1 MRTCMKSS
9 ATILKTLGDARAIS
23 MVCLGTVLAWNG
35 ANVSAQSPS
44 NARTRLEW
52 DRVKNGEETLRAF
65 RPVSEALRSSVVKI
79 DLDGNTV
86 ALGTVVDA
94 SGLVLTKA
102 SELGRGRLSCWL
114 FDGREVPAKRLAEDD
129 LNDVA
134 LLRVDAK
141 NLKSVEWAEGPA
153 VVGHWVVTPGIAD
166 LPQAVGIL
174 SVPARR
180 IMHPRALIG
189 VQLNRR
195 VTGAV
200 VESVM
205 EGLPAKEAGLRAGD
219 TILKLNGQSISE
231 ADELIKK
238 LREFREGQ
246 AVTLRV
252 KRSESE
258 FDLSLNLRLPNLG
271 EAGRGLERADRMNRM
286 GSTPSSRAE
295 GFTLALQHDT
305 VLQNWQCGGPLVNLD
320 GRVVG
325 LNIARA
331 GRVAS
336 YALPTDLVRTILGNL
351 RARAKDSGTAASSR
365 PE

>member
-1 MRTCMKSS
+1 M
-9 ATILKTLGDARAIS
+9 G
-23 MVCLGTVLAWNG
+23 
-35 ANVSAQSPS
+35 QSPA

-65 RPVSEALRSSVVKI
+65 RPVSEALRTSVVKI

-102 SELGRGRLSCWL
+102 SELGKGRLSCWL
-114 FDGREVPAKRLAEDD
+114 ADGREVTVKRLAEDD

-134 LLRVDAK
+134 LLRVEAK
-141 NLKSVEWAEGPA
+141 NLKPVDWADGPA

-166 LPQAVGIL
+166 LPQAVGII

-195 VTGAV
+195 VSGAV

-205 EGLPAKEAGLRAGD
+205 EGLPAKEAGLRSGD
-219 TILKLNGQSISE
+219 TILQLNGQSISE

-246 AVTLRV
+246 GVTLRV
-252 KRSESE
+252 RRAESE

-271 EAGRGLERADRMNRM
+271 EAGRGMDRADRMNRM

-295 GFTLALQHDT
+295 GFALALQHDT

-336 YALPTDLVRTILGNL
+336 YALPTELVRTILGNL
-351 RARAKDSGTAASSR
+351 RARAVDSEPRIPRR
-365 PE
+365 P

>member
-1 MRTCMKSS
+1 MRTLGHRLISS
-9 ATILKTLGDARAIS
+9 ATLRAGWTLL
-23 MVCLGTVLAWNG
+23 LGTLIGVAAEVAMG
-35 ANVSAQSPS
+35 QSPA

-65 RPVSEALRSSVVKI
+65 RPVSEALRTSVVKI

-102 SELGRGRLSCWL
+102 SELGKGRLSCWL
-114 FDGREVPAKRLAEDD
+114 ADGREVTVKRLAEDD

-134 LLRVDAK
+134 LLRVEAK
-141 NLKSVEWAEGPA
+141 NLKPVDWADGPA

-166 LPQAVGIL
+166 LPQAVGII

-195 VTGAV
+195 VSGAV

-205 EGLPAKEAGLRAGD
+205 EGLPAKEAGLRSGD
-219 TILKLNGQSISE
+219 TILQLNGQSISE

-246 AVTLRV
+246 GVTLRV
-252 KRSESE
+252 RRAESE

-271 EAGRGLERADRMNRM
+271 EAGRGMDRADRMNRM

-295 GFTLALQHDT
+295 GFALALQHDT

-336 YALPTDLVRTILGNL
+336 YALPTELVRTILGNL
-351 RARAKDSGTAASSR
+351 RARAVDSEPRIPRR
-365 PE
+365 P